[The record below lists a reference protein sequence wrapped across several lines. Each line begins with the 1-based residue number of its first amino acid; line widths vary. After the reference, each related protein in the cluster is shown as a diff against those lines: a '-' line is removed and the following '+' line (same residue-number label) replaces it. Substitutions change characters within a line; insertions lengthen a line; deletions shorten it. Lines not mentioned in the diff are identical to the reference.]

1 MSLNWLLVSIPLA
14 VALDW
19 YGVSPVAVFVTSA
32 LAIVPLAGLMGRG
45 TEHLSTYVGPTIGG
59 LLSASL
65 GNAPELII
73 SGFALKEGLVD
84 VVKAS
89 ITGSI
94 LGNTLFSLGLSMI
107 VGGWGRERQQFNRT
121 VAGMSGGLLSV
132 AAVGLLIPAIFH
144 FATNKEREVSLEI
157 AIVLFV
163 AYLLSLVFT
172 LKTHRQ
178 FIQIGPET
186 SAAAEESDEAS
197 NEAPWSKPKAIAV
210 LVGVTLMIAVM
221 SEILVGAIEPASAS
235 LGLTPIFAGVI
246 FLALIGNAAEA
257 MNAVQFA
264 RKDQMDLSL
273 GIAVG
278 ASTQVALFV
287 APTLVFV
294 GYLLGRPMDLH
305 FTFFEVVAIVL
316 AVNAITHLTADG
328 ECHWMEG
335 VMLMA
340 VYLMLAIGFFFLPA

>member
-1 MSLNWLLVSIPLA
+1 MSLNVLFVFIPIALALDWFEVNPVVVFLAAALAIIPLA
-14 VALDW
+14 
-19 YGVSPVAVFVTSA
+19 GM
-32 LAIVPLAGLMGRG
+32 MGRA
-45 TEHLSTYVGPTIGG
+45 TEQLSSYTGPTVGG

-73 SGFALKEGLVD
+73 AGFALKAGLID

-107 VGGWGRERQQFNRT
+107 VGGWRRERQRFNQT
-121 VAGMSGGLLSV
+121 VAGMSSGLLFL
-132 AAVGLLIPAIFH
+132 AAIGLVIPALFH
-144 FATNKEREVSLEI
+144 FAAGKAREVSLEI

-178 FIQIGPET
+178 LTQRRPED
-186 SAAAEESDEAS
+186 A
-197 NEAPWSKPKAIAV
+197 EAPAQAETEHEPRWSKGRAIGV
-210 LVGVTLMIAVM
+210 LATVTIVIAVM
-221 SEILVGAIEPASAS
+221 SEVLVGAIEPASAS
-235 LGLTPIFAGVI
+235 IGLTPIFAGVI
-246 FLALIGNAAEA
+246 FLALVGNAAET
-257 MNAVQFA
+257 MNAVGFA
-264 RKDQMDLSL
+264 RKNQMDLSF

-287 APTLVFV
+287 APMLVFL
-294 GYLLGRPMDLH
+294 GYLLGQPMDLH
-305 FTFFEVVAIVL
+305 FTIFEVAAIVI
-316 AVNAITHLTADG
+316 AVSVVSRVTSDG

-335 VMLMA
+335 VMLLA

>member
-1 MSLNWLLVSIPLA
+1 MGLNLLLVCIPIAL
-14 VALDW
+14 ALDW
-19 YGVSPVAVFVTSA
+19 YDASPVAVFAVSA
-32 LAIVPLAGLMGRG
+32 LAIVPLAGLMGRA
-45 TEHLSTYVGPTIGG
+45 TEHLSTYVGTTIGG

-94 LGNTLFSLGLSMI
+94 IGNTLFTLGLSMI
-107 VGGWGRERQQFNRT
+107 IGGWGRERQRFNQT
-121 VAGMSGGLLSV
+121 VAGMSGGLLFV

-144 FATNKEREVSLEI
+144 FATGKEREVSMEI
-157 AIVLFV
+157 AVVLFV

-172 LKTHRQ
+172 LKTHRLL
-178 FIQIGPET
+178 IQKGPDE
-186 SAAAEESDEAS
+186 AVEESHEAL
-197 NEAPWSKPKAIAV
+197 NEAPWSQRKAITV
-210 LVGVTLMIAVM
+210 LAGVTIVIAVM

-235 LGLTPIFAGVI
+235 IGLTPIFAGVI
-246 FLALIGNAAEA
+246 FLALVGNAAEA
-257 MNAVQFA
+257 MNAVGFA
-264 RKDQMDLSL
+264 RKDKMDLSF

-287 APTLVFV
+287 APVLVFA
-294 GYLLGRPMDLH
+294 GYLMGQSMDLH
-305 FTFFEVVAIVL
+305 FTAFEIVAIVL
-316 AVNAITHLTADG
+316 AVSTVNNLTADG

>member
-19 YGVSPVAVFVTSA
+19 YGVSPVAVFVASA

-121 VAGMSGGLLSV
+121 VAGMSGSLLFV

-178 FIQIGPET
+178 FIQKGPKT
-186 SAAAEESDEAS
+186 SAAAKSDEAS
-197 NEAPWSKPKAIAV
+197 DEAPWSKPKAIAV

-246 FLALIGNAAEA
+246 FLALVGNAAEA

-264 RKDQMDLSL
+264 RKDLMDLSL

-287 APTLVFV
+287 APMLVFV
-294 GYLLGRPMDLH
+294 GYFLGQPMDLH

-328 ECHWMEG
+328 ESHWMEG
-335 VMLMA
+335 VMLIA

>member
-1 MSLNWLLVSIPLA
+1 MGLNLLLVFIPIA

-19 YGVSPVAVFVTSA
+19 YGVNPVAVFAASA
-32 LAIVPLAGLMGRG
+32 LAIVPLAGLMGRA
-45 TEHLSTYVGPTIGG
+45 TEQLSTYVGATIGG

-107 VGGWGRERQQFNRT
+107 IGGWGRERQRFNPT
-121 VAGMSGGLLSV
+121 IAGMSGGLLFV
-132 AAVGLLIPAIFH
+132 AAIGLLIPALFH
-144 FATNKEREVSLEI
+144 FASGKEHEVSMEI

-178 FIQIGPET
+178 LFQPDPDT
-186 SAAAEESDEAS
+186 SGAAESHEAS
-197 NEAPWSKPKAIAV
+197 NEASWSKEKALAV
-210 LVGVTLMIAVM
+210 LAGVTLVIAVM

-235 LGLTPIFAGVI
+235 LGLTPIFAGII
-246 FLALIGNAAEA
+246 FLALVGNAAEA
-257 MNAVQFA
+257 MNAVRFA
-264 RKDQMDLSL
+264 RKDVMDLSF

-287 APTLVFV
+287 APVLVFV
-294 GYLLGRPMDLH
+294 GYLIGQPMDLH
-305 FTFFEVVAIVL
+305 FTFFEIMAIVL
-316 AVNAITHLTADG
+316 AVSIVSRLTSDG

-335 VMLMA
+335 VMLVA
-340 VYLMLAIGFFFLPA
+340 VYLMFAIGFFFLPA

>member
-1 MSLNWLLVSIPLA
+1 
-14 VALDW
+14 
-19 YGVSPVAVFVTSA
+19 
-32 LAIVPLAGLMGRG
+32 MGRS
-45 TEHLSTYVGPTIGG
+45 TEHLSTYVGATIGG

-73 SGFALKEGLVD
+73 AGFALKEGLVD

-107 VGGWGRERQQFNRT
+107 IGGWGRERQRFNPT
-121 VAGMSGGLLSV
+121 VAGMSGGLLFV
-132 AAVGLLIPAIFH
+132 AAVALLIPAMFH
-144 FATNKEREVSLEI
+144 FATGKEREVSMEI
-157 AIVLFV
+157 SIVLFIT
-163 AYLLSLVFT
+163 YLLSLVFT

-178 FIQIGPET
+178 LIQPGPDAPD
-186 SAAAEESDEAS
+186 SAEAH
-197 NEAPWSKPKAIAV
+197 EAPWSKGKAIAV
-210 LVGVTLMIAVM
+210 LAGVTVVIAVV

-235 LGLTPIFAGVI
+235 IGMTPIFTGII
-246 FLALIGNAAEA
+246 FLALVGNAAEA
-257 MNAVQFA
+257 MNAVGFA
-264 RKDQMDLSL
+264 RKDQMDLSF

-287 APTLVFV
+287 APVLVFA
-294 GYLLGRPMDLH
+294 GYLMGKPMDLH
-305 FTFFEVVAIVL
+305 FTAFEIVAIVL
-316 AVNAITHLTADG
+316 AVAIVSRQTSDG

-335 VMLMA
+335 VMLIA

>member
-1 MSLNWLLVSIPLA
+1 MSLNLLLVFIPIA
-14 VALDW
+14 AALDW
-19 YGVSPVAVFVTSA
+19 YGLSPVAVFVASA
-32 LAIVPLAGLMGRG
+32 LAIVPLAGLMGRA
-45 TEHLSTYVGPTIGG
+45 TEQLSSYVGTTLGG
-59 LLSASL
+59 LMSASL

-73 SGFALKEGLVD
+73 SSFALKEGLVD

-94 LGNTLFSLGLSMI
+94 LGNLLFSLGLSMV
-107 VGGWGRERQQFNRT
+107 VGGWGRERQRFSQT
-121 VAGMSGGLLSV
+121 VAGLNGGLLFV
-132 AAVGLLIPAIFH
+132 AAIGLLIPALFH
-144 FATNKEREVSLEI
+144 FASGKEREVSTEI

-178 FIQIGPET
+178 LIET
-186 SAAAEESDEAS
+186 TSGESGVTEEEEEAGLR
-197 NEAPWSKPKAIAV
+197 WSKGKAIAI
-210 LVGVTLMIAVM
+210 LAGVTVLIAVM

-235 LGLTPIFAGVI
+235 VGLTPIFAGVI
-246 FLALIGNAAEA
+246 FLALVGNASEVVS
-257 MNAVQFA
+257 AVRFA
-264 RKDQMDLSL
+264 KKDLMDLTF

-287 APTLVFV
+287 APVLVFL
-294 GYLLGRPMDLH
+294 GYLIGQPMDLH
-305 FTFFEVVAIVL
+305 FSVFEMMAVVF
-316 AVNAITHLTADG
+316 AVAVVSRLTSDG

-340 VYLMLAIGFFFLPA
+340 VYLMFAIGFFFLPK

>member
-1 MSLNWLLVSIPLA
+1 MGLNLLLVFVPIA
-14 VALDW
+14 VGLDW
-19 YGVSPVAVFVTSA
+19 YDANPIMVFAAAA
-32 LAIVPLAGLMGRG
+32 LAIVPLAGLMGRS
-45 TEHLSTYVGPTIGG
+45 TEHLSTYVGATIGG

-73 SGFALKEGLVD
+73 AGFALKEGLVD

-107 VGGWGRERQQFNRT
+107 IGGWGRERQRFNPT
-121 VAGMSGGLLSV
+121 VAGMSGGLLFV
-132 AAVGLLIPAIFH
+132 AAVALLIPAMFH
-144 FATNKEREVSLEI
+144 IATGKEREVSMEI
-157 AIVLFV
+157 SIVLFV
-163 AYLLSLVFT
+163 TYILSLVFT

-178 FIQIGPET
+178 LIQQGPET
-186 SAAAEESDEAS
+186 SSAEESHEAS
-197 NEAPWSKPKAIAV
+197 HEAPWSKGKAIGV
-210 LVGVTLMIAVM
+210 LAGVTVVIAVV

-235 LGLTPIFAGVI
+235 IGMTPIFTGII
-246 FLALIGNAAEA
+246 FLALVGNAAEA
-257 MNAVQFA
+257 MNAVGFA
-264 RKDQMDLSL
+264 RKDQMDLAF

-287 APTLVFV
+287 APVLVFV
-294 GYLLGRPMDLH
+294 GYLMGKPMDLH
-305 FTFFEVVAIVL
+305 FTAFEIVAIVL
-316 AVNAITHLTADG
+316 AVAIVSRQTSDG

-335 VMLMA
+335 VMLIA